1 MARSTPSTAMRAT
14 TLRLDK
20 NPRLSARRGWVEKE
34 KSSSPAPTMRK
45 RTIIVVMGCMP
56 AARQGLYIGE
66 SSELQTTYSAMAA
79 YAMAWLLGTD
89 NKNPSYLP
97 AAAGNGPAEN
107 STT

>member
-1 MARSTPSTAMRAT
+1 M
-14 TLRLDK
+14 
-20 NPRLSARRGWVEKE
+20 EKE

-89 NKNPSYLP
+89 KKKTSYLLP
-97 AAAGNGPAEN
+97 QPSQTRQNL
-107 STT
+107 

>member
-1 MARSTPSTAMRAT
+1 
-14 TLRLDK
+14 
-20 NPRLSARRGWVEKE
+20 
-34 KSSSPAPTMRK
+34 MRK

-89 NKNPSYLP
+89 NKTPPICLP
-97 AAAGNGPAEN
+97 RPATARQKIQPLATNGKTIEKEMKMKKRYP
-107 STT
+107 